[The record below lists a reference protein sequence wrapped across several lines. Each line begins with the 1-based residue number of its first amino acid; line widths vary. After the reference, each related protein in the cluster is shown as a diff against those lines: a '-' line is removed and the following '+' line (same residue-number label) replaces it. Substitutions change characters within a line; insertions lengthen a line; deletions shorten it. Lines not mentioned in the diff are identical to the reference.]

1 MSTSQHTPVVPLEAG
16 ASPENPPCPACAEPL
31 FGWLAPQPGLAGA
44 VSRCESC
51 GLGVVG
57 GEPDPQEAL
66 QELDRLREG
75 EDLRI
80 ANRASFAGALG
91 NAGWAGLTPGSRYL
105 FTVEAV
111 RRLVARRDQVV
122 ASCRWVPGASIMATW
137 GTLLN
142 SVTFGHNVGL
152 AALQGG
158 TIAAPAAKPWQR
170 RIDALA
176 SVVLAIPAMIVA
188 LPIELAGGVFRR
200 GAVVRVRQQLL

>member
-1 MSTSQHTPVVPLEAG
+1 MVPLEAG
-16 ASPENPPCPACAEPL
+16 ASPDNPPCPACSEPL

-66 QELDRLREG
+66 LELDRLREG
-75 EDLRI
+75 EGLRI
-80 ANRASFAGALG
+80 ASRDSFAAALG

-105 FTVEAV
+105 FTVESV
-111 RRLVARRDQVV
+111 RCLIARRDQVV
-122 ASCRWVPGASIMATW
+122 TSCRWLPGASIMATW

-142 SVTFGHNVGL
+142 SVTFGHNIAL
-152 AALQGG
+152 AALRGN
-158 TIAAPAAKPWQR
+158 TIAAPAAKRWQR

-176 SVVLAIPAMIVA
+176 STVLAIPAMIIAV
-188 LPIELAGGVFRR
+188 PIELAGGVFRR
-200 GAVVRVRQQLL
+200 GAVLRLRLQLL